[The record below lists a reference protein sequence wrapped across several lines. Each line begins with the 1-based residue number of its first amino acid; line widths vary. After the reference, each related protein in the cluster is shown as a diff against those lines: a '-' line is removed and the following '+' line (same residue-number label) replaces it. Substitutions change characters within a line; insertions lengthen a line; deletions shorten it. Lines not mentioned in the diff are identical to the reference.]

1 VRDTIV
7 STGHPHEVLDLLG
20 EDLVREIL
28 LATSQEPM
36 SAKELAAECDVD
48 PSTIYRRVDL
58 MTDRDLLTERTHIEA
73 DGSHHSVYEL
83 NIEHV
88 DVDITAGRIDVG
100 IEIREDAAKRF
111 SRIWDDLRET

>member
-1 VRDTIV
+1 VA
-7 STGHPHEVLDLLG
+7 TGHPHEVLDLLG

-36 SAKELAAECDVD
+36 SASQLADECDVA
-48 PSTIYRRVDL
+48 PSTIYRRVDV
-58 MTDRDLLTERTHIEA
+58 MTDRELLTERTHIEA

-83 NIEHV
+83 NVEHV
-88 DVDITAGRIDVG
+88 DVDISDGRIDVG

-111 SRIWDDLRET
+111 SRIWNDMRET